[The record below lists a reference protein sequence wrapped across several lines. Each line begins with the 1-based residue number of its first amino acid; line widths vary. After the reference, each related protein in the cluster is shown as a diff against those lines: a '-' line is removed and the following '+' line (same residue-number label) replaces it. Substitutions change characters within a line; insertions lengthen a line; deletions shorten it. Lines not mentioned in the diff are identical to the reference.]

1 MKTIMKTILITA
13 TLFFVN
19 MAFGQTYDQRLE
31 PYFAIEDIQKMIRE
45 DIQQYKFLL
54 NALNK
59 GIFISDIPQ
68 EKASSIEYN
77 GELNIDP
84 EEKHTFL
91 SLGLDFTDLYQYYRI
106 TGTEKMLVVLPKSFL
121 EPKQ

>member
-1 MKTIMKTILITA
+1 MKTVFVIGTI
-13 TLFFVN
+13 FCMN

-31 PYFAIEDIQKMIRE
+31 PYFAKEDIQKMIRE

-59 GIFISDIPQ
+59 GIFISDVPT
-68 EKASSIEYN
+68 EKASTIAYN

-84 EEKHTFL
+84 EVPHTFL
-91 SLGLDFTDLYQYYRI
+91 SLGLNFTALYQYYKI

-121 EPKQ
+121 EPKK